1 MPYIWAAHPQI
12 VCSDGAQV
20 ILPAQVQGVCNVL
33 PAEWGWGELETRLA
47 WPQALN
53 GEGQRVR
60 IDRTGPASLKQA
72 RKFFALPEMPVS
84 WAGLIRQPAQ
94 DWLRFDWDPNLVPYL
109 GVWVDEGAIS
119 QEAVAAL
126 EPMTGFYDS
135 LALAWKNNQVAM
147 IEPGETESWTLSVRL
162 GTGDDPFL
170 TENVA
175 A

>member
-1 MPYIWAAHPQI
+1 
-12 VCSDGAQV
+12 
-20 ILPAQVQGVCNVL
+20 VQGVCNVL